1 MRIICITSLILLLA
15 APAFS
20 QQLPYHSQYMF
31 NGYLLN
37 PAVAGS
43 TKELP
48 IMLTFRNQWTGFT
61 GAPLTMTLSAH
72 GNFKEKMGIG
82 GALFHDQTGPTSR
95 TGAMASYAFHVPM
108 NKTKLSFGLSA
119 LVFQYVM
126 DKSELTTDA
135 PEDNAIDGAV
145 EKKIVPEANFGI
157 LFYGDKFHIGLSVPQ
172 LIQMKVDVGYSG
184 SMNKMTRHFFA
195 DAAYKF
201 KVSNDFEIEP
211 SFLFKATEA
220 APMQIDINAKVLYKE
235 LIWLGASYRS
245 QESIIAML
253 GLKKSGFAFGYSYDI
268 TLTSIKKYSSGS
280 HEIFLAYYL
289 GGKVKTGKSML

>member
-1 MRIICITSLILLLA
+1 MIRRITIISFALLLT
-15 APAFS
+15 APVFA

-72 GNFKEKMGIG
+72 GKLKKKMGIG
-82 GALFHDQTGPTSR
+82 GALFHDQTGPTGR

-108 NKTKLSFGLSA
+108 DKTKLAFGLSA
-119 LVFQYVM
+119 MVFQYVI
-126 DKSELTTDA
+126 DKSDLTTDD
-135 PEDNAIDGAV
+135 PGDNALDGVV
-145 EKKIVPEANFGI
+145 EKKVVPEANFGI
-157 LFYGDKFHIGLSVPQ
+157 LFYGDKFRIGLSIPQ

-184 SMNKMTRHFFA
+184 SMNKMERHFFA

-201 KVSNDFEIEP
+201 DVSDDFEIEP
-211 SFLFKATEA
+211 SFLFKATVA

-235 LIWLGASYRS
+235 MIWLGASYRS
-245 QESIIAML
+245 QESVILML
-253 GLKKSGFAFGYSYDI
+253 GLKKSGFGFGYSYDI
-268 TLTSIKKYSSGS
+268 TMTSIKKHSTGS

-289 GGKVKTGKSML
+289 GRVKTGKSML